1 MAKKQEIIARS
12 FVRFR
17 DSEASIPMETVNKSP
32 DLRKKFDEG
41 LKNAL
46 EAVLPTCPSFM
57 QLLAEESV

>member
-1 MAKKQEIIARS
+1 MAKKQEIVARS

-17 DSEASIPMETVNKSP
+17 DSEASVPMETVNKNP

-46 EAVLPTCPSFM
+46 ETVIPNCPSFM
-57 QLLAEESV
+57 KILVEESV

>member
-1 MAKKQEIIARS
+1 MAKKQEIVARS

-17 DSEASIPMETVNKSP
+17 DSTETIPMEKVNESP
-32 DLRKKFDEG
+32 QLRSKFDDG

-46 EAVLPTCPSFM
+46 EAVIPTCPSFM